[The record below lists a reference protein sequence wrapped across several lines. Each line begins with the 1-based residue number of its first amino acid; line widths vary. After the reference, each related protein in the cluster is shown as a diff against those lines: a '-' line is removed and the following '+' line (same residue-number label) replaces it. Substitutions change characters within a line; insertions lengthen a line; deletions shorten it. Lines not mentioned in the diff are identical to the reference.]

1 MKKQDAINGGKL
13 RLRLERGAPV
23 LHGQRF
29 QRTGFLWGHLCLPFS
44 VLITTEVHQHTSA
57 PMAGTRH

>member
-13 RLRLERGAPV
+13 RLGLERGAPV

-29 QRTGFLWGHLCLPFS
+29 QRTGFLWGAFVPSLLSSHYY
-44 VLITTEVHQHTSA
+44 
-57 PMAGTRH
+57 